1 MLSKKIVLSMV
12 VLGLLSSSLYA
23 KKDENE
29 HEKSN
34 KEKHEKVDDRY
45 YKEKHEKVDDGYYKE
60 KHEKEKEL
68 PKGLEKKLAKDGSLP
83 PGWEKKLSKGQII
96 DQSILG
102 NGRILNSKDY
112 PYMKNS
118 QIYQV
123 ENRVF
128 RVAEDTKMILEIFK

>member
-1 MLSKKIVLSMV
+1 MLNKKIVLSII

-23 KKDENE
+23 KKDEYE

-34 KEKHEKVDDRY
+34 KEKHEKFDNRY
-45 YKEKHEKVDDGYYKE
+45 YKEKH
-60 KHEKEKEL
+60 EKEL
-68 PKGLEKKLAKDGSLP
+68 PKGLEKKLTKDGTLP

-96 DQSILG
+96 DKGILG

-128 RVAEDTKMILEIFK
+128 RVSEDTKMILEIFK

>member
-1 MLSKKIVLSMV
+1 MSLCPSEYFQ
-12 VLGLLSSSLYA
+12 SSA
-23 KKDENE
+23 CIF
-29 HEKSN
+29 
-34 KEKHEKVDDRY
+34 DR
-45 YKEKHEKVDDGYYKE
+45 
-60 KHEKEKEL
+60 
-68 PKGLEKKLAKDGSLP
+68 LEKKLAKDGTLP

>member
-1 MLSKKIVLSMV
+1 MLNKKIVLSIV
-12 VLGLLSSSLYA
+12 TLSLLSSSLYA
-23 KKDENE
+23 KKDEYE

-34 KEKHEKVDDRY
+34 
-45 YKEKHEKVDDGYYKE
+45 KE

-68 PKGLEKKLAKDGSLP
+68 PKGLENTLATDGTLHDDREMNIST
-83 PGWEKKLSKGQII
+83 EQII

>member
-1 MLSKKIVLSMV
+1 MLNKKIVLSIV
-12 VLGLLSSSLYA
+12 TLSLLSSSLYA
-23 KKDENE
+23 KKDEYE

-34 KEKHEKVDDRY
+34 KEKHEKIEDR
-45 YKEKHEKVDDGYYKE
+45 YYKE

-68 PKGLEKKLAKDGSLP
+68 PKGLEKKLAKDGTLP

>member
-1 MLSKKIVLSMV
+1 MLNKKIVLSIV
-12 VLGLLSSSLYA
+12 TLSLLSSSLYA
-23 KKDENE
+23 KKDEYE

-45 YKEKHEKVDDGYYKE
+45 YKEKHEK
-60 KHEKEKEL
+60 EKEL
-68 PKGLEKKLAKDGSLP
+68 PKGLEKKFAKDDTLP

>member
-1 MLSKKIVLSMV
+1 MLNKKIVLSIV
-12 VLGLLSSSLYA
+12 TLSLLSSSLYA
-23 KKDENE
+23 KKDEYE

-34 KEKHEKVDDRY
+34 KDKHETIDDR
-45 YKEKHEKVDDGYYKE
+45 YYKE

-68 PKGLEKKLAKDGSLP
+68 PKGLEKKLAKDGTLP

-112 PYMKNS
+112 PYVKNS

-128 RVAEDTKMILEIFK
+128 RAAEDTKMILEIFK

>member
-1 MLSKKIVLSMV
+1 MLNKKIVLSIV
-12 VLGLLSSSLYA
+12 TLSLLSSSLYA
-23 KKDENE
+23 KKDEYE

-34 KEKHEKVDDRY
+34 KEKHEKIDDRY
-45 YKEKHEKVDDGYYKE
+45 YKEKHEK
-60 KHEKEKEL
+60 EKEF
-68 PKGLEKKLAKDGSLP
+68 PKGLEKKLAKDGTLP